1 MSQPAYFYSQRMG
14 HILLQAMQE
23 VIGGTGMQH
32 VLETASLAPLTSEP
46 SVDSRHAFP
55 FDSIGQLHVALEKVY
70 GPPGGQGLAL
80 RIGRA
85 CFTYGLHE
93 YGAVLGL
100 TEIAFKL
107 LPLSTKMHMAANSL
121 AGLFN
126 EHSDQRVRIEEE
138 TDRILWHIERCPL
151 CWGRQTEQPAC
162 HMAVGLLQESLYW
175 LSGGKIFNVEETQCV
190 ARGDAACT
198 VVIDRTPIS

>member
-1 MSQPAYFYSQRMG
+1 MSRPAYYYSQRMG

-32 VLETASLAPLTSEP
+32 VLETASLASLAQETPAEKG
-46 SVDSRHAFP
+46 DGFP

-70 GPPGGQGLAL
+70 GHPGGQGLAL

-93 YGAVLGL
+93 YGPMLGL
-100 TEIAFKL
+100 TEIAFRL
-107 LPLSTKMHMAANSL
+107 MPLHTKMHMGANSL

-138 TDRILWHIERCPL
+138 SERILWHIERCPL
-151 CWGRQTEQPAC
+151 CWGRHTEQPAC

-198 VVIDRTPIS
+198 VVIDRAPIS